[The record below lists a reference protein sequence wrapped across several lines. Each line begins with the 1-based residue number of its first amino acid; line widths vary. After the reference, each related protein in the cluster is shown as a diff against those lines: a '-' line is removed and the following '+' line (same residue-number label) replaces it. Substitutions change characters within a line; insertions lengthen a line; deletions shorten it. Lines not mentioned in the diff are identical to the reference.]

1 MNERSSLRIQGMDCP
16 DCAARIEKA
25 VVRLP
30 GVANVR
36 VNFIGE
42 TLSAEVNSEE
52 SMQRMRKAICSLGYS
67 VEEDG
72 EKRVTSVLQV
82 KGMDC
87 SEEKVLVEKVLT
99 GIPGLERF
107 DVNLMSQRL
116 RVIHDPNILP
126 LSGIIRVLENAG
138 LSAAP
143 FGAAQP
149 TEGRWS
155 RYGREISTGTAGILT
170 GVGLLLHFMD
180 AGNVWEITAYSLAIA
195 SGGWFIA
202 RKGLAAARH
211 RSLDM
216 NFLMMV
222 AVIGAMGIGAWDEGA
237 MVVFLFALAQMLEGR
252 AMDRARSAVRTLMD
266 LAPPTARLIREGK
279 ELSVSVDE
287 IKEGDV
293 FRLRPGEKVPL
304 DGEIIDGSSAVNQA
318 PITGESVPVD
328 KESGDIVYAGSINSQ
343 GSLDVRVTHKA
354 SDTTLAHIIHL
365 IEEAQAARA
374 PSQSFIDRFAR
385 IYTPAVLVLAVL
397 IAVLPALLMG
407 QSFGEWFYRALVLL
421 VIACPCALV
430 ISTPVAIV
438 SGLARGARDGILIK
452 GGAHLEN
459 AGHIKALALD
469 KTGTLTEGLPRVQDI
484 EPLNETPKDE
494 LIRIAASLEARSEHP
509 LAQAIRDYASAC
521 GIESEQV
528 SEFKALTGLGV
539 QGRVQGQDFLL
550 GNHRLFEERGLC
562 TPEVEAVLKR
572 HEAAGKTVMILGNS
586 KHVMGLIAV
595 ADNLRPEAR
604 ATIEALRSLGIR
616 QITMLTGDNRRT
628 AQTIA
633 RDLGLDDIQAELMPV
648 DKVAAVKK
656 LVEQH
661 HKVGMVGDGVNDAP
675 AMAAA
680 TTGIAMGAAGSDAAL
695 ETADVILMS
704 DDLTKL
710 PLAIRLSRAT
720 LAIIRQNIFLSLL
733 IKAVFLAL
741 ALTGH
746 ATLWMAVFADMGASL
761 IVIANGL
768 RLLRIKHAAVDI
780 R

>member
-1 MNERSSLRIQGMDCP
+1 MTERVSLRIQGMDCP
-16 DCAARIEKA
+16 DCAAKIEK
-25 VVRLP
+25 VVGALP
-30 GVANVR
+30 GVTNVQ
-36 VNFIGE
+36 VDFAGE
-42 TLSAEVNSEE
+42 SLLAEAISDE
-52 SMQRMRKAICSLGYS
+52 SIQRMRETIHSLGYGI
-67 VEEDG
+67 EDG

-82 KGMDC
+82 EGMDC
-87 SEEKVLVEKVLT
+87 AEEKALVEKVLT
-99 GIPGLERF
+99 GVPGLERF
-107 DVNLMSQRL
+107 EVNLMSQRL
-116 RVIHDPNILP
+116 RITHDPKALP
-126 LSGIIRVLENAG
+126 LTRITAVLEHAG

-143 FGAAQP
+143 FGTAQP
-149 TEGRWS
+149 IEGLRG
-155 RYGREISTGTAGILT
+155 RYGREISTIVAGALT
-170 GVGLLLHFMD
+170 GAGLLLHFME
-180 AGNVWEITAYSLAIA
+180 AGNAWEIMVYSIAIV
-195 SGGWFIA
+195 SGGWLIA

-211 RSLDM
+211 GSLDM

-237 MVVFLFALAQMLEGR
+237 MVVFLFSLAQMLEGR
-252 AMDRARSAVRTLMD
+252 AMDRARNAVRALMD
-266 LAPPTARLIREGK
+266 LAPPMARLLRGGK
-279 ELSVSVDE
+279 ELTVSVDE
-287 IKEGDV
+287 INVGDV
-293 FRLRPGEKVPL
+293 FRLRPGEKTPL
-304 DGEIIDGSSAVNQA
+304 DGEIINGSSAVNQA

-328 KESGDIVYAGSINSQ
+328 KEPGDIVYAGSINGQ

-354 SDTTLAHIIHL
+354 GDTTLAHIIHL

-374 PSQSFIDRFAR
+374 PSQAFIDRFAR

-397 IAVLPALLMG
+397 IAVIPPLLPG
-407 QSFGEWFYRALVLL
+407 QVFGEWFYRALVLL

-484 EPLNETPKDE
+484 ELLNETPKDE
-494 LIRIAASLEARSEHP
+494 LVRIAASLEARSEHP
-509 LAQAIRDYASAC
+509 LAQAIRDYASAS
-521 GIESEQV
+521 GFDPEPV
-528 SEFKALTGLGV
+528 SEFEALTGRGV

-562 TPEVEAVLKR
+562 TPEVEAVLER
-572 HEAAGKTVMILGNS
+572 YEAAGKTVMILGS
-586 KHVMGLIAV
+586 SEHVMGLIAV

-628 AQTIA
+628 AQAIA
-633 RDLGLDDIQAELMPV
+633 RSLGIEDTQAELLPV
-648 DKVAAVKK
+648 DKVEAVKR
-656 LVEQH
+656 LVERF

-680 TTGIAMGAAGSDAAL
+680 TTGIAMGAVGSDAAL
-695 ETADVILMS
+695 ETADVVLMS
-704 DDLTKL
+704 DDLSKL
-710 PLAIRLSRAT
+710 PLAIQLSRNT
-720 LAIIRQNIFLSLL
+720 LSIIRQNIFL
-733 IKAVFLAL
+733 AL
-741 ALTGH
+741 AIKGIFLILAITGY
-746 ATLWMAVFADMGASL
+746 ATLWMAVFADVGASL

-768 RLLRIKHAAVDI
+768 RLLRTKHEFAGP